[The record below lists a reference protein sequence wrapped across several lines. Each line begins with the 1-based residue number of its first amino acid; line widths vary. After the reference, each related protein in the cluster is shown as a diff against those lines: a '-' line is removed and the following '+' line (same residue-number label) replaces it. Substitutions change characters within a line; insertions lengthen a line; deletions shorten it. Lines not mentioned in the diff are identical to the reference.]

1 MNAGFESSIGSCGS
15 NRGKGFT
22 DQEEI
27 RTFKGCIQ
35 GMQKELCAGFFR
47 IYPWICV

>member
-15 NRGKGFT
+15 NRVKGFG
-22 DQEEI
+22 DQD
-27 RTFKGCIQ
+27 IQ